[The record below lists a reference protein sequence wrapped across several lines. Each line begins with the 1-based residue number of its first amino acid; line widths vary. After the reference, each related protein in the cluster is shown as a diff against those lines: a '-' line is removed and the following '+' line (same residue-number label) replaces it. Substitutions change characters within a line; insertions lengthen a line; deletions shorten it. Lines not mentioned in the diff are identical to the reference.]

1 MTIILASG
9 SLWNYYRDEI
19 NDSGNESNDADNY
32 RINNNKTTA
41 SKCFEYKTKIMG
53 RRPNDNI
60 LDAEIVV
67 PLKYLSNF
75 WRSFDFSL
83 INCEIE
89 LDLSWSRYCV
99 GSQLWRTNAVV
110 GNLPVAA
117 TATTSARF
125 RISNAKFYVPVVTLS
140 INDNI

>member
-41 SKCFEYKTKIMG
+41 SKCFEYKTKIIG
-53 RRPNDNI
+53 RTPNDNI
-60 LDAEIVV
+60 LDTEIVV

-75 WRSFDFSL
+75 WRSLDFSL

-99 GSQLWRTNAVV
+99 GSQ
-110 GNLPVAA
+110 
-117 TATTSARF
+117 
-125 RISNAKFYVPVVTLS
+125 I
-140 INDNI
+140 

>member
-1 MTIILASG
+1 MHRLDHAYQKSITHLLAMQKILILLCQCVICQNIVTIILASG
-9 SLWNYYRDEI
+9 SLWNCYRDEI

-99 GSQLWRTNAVV
+99 GSQL
-110 GNLPVAA
+110 
-117 TATTSARF
+117 
-125 RISNAKFYVPVVTLS
+125 
-140 INDNI
+140 

>member
-1 MTIILASG
+1 MTIILASE
-9 SLWNYYRDEI
+9 SFWNYYRDEI
-19 NDSGNESNDADNY
+19 NDY

-41 SKCFEYKTKIMG
+41 SKCFEYKTKIIW
-53 RRPNDNI
+53 RTQNDNI
-60 LDAEIVV
+60 LDTEIVV

-75 WRSFDFSL
+75 WRSLDFSL

-99 GSQLWRTNAVV
+99 GSQIWRTIAVV

-117 TATTSARF
+117 TAATSARF
-125 RISNAKFYVPVVTLS
+125 RISNAKFIAPVVTLS